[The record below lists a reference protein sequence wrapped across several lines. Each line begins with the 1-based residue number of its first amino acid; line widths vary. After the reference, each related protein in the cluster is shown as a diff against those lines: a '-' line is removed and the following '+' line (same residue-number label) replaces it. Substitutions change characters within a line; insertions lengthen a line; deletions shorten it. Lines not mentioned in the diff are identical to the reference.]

1 MDGTATGAYVLAK
14 PFRPGGVMMFVWLMS
29 GAFGAELTLEDL
41 LVATD
46 DAQRGETSIAVMSMH
61 VKTANYDRTIK
72 MQAWSKGTEQTLVKI
87 LEPAKDAGV
96 STLKVGE
103 NLWNYLPKV
112 DRTMK
117 VPSGMMS
124 GSWMGSHFSNDD
136 LVKDSRLSDDFDC
149 QFTAKPADA
158 SSGGNY
164 VIACIPHPDAAVV
177 WGKIVAT
184 VSPQKVPVRL
194 EFYDEKAALVRRMD
208 YGAVKV
214 IDGRAVATTMKLT
227 PLDKPGEFTEMT
239 FDSLQLNVP
248 LDDTLFTLQSLK
260 P

>member
-1 MDGTATGAYVLAK
+1 
-14 PFRPGGVMMFVWLMS
+14 MMFVWLAS
-29 GAFGAELTLEDL
+29 SALGAELTLEEL

-46 DAQRGETSIAVMSMH
+46 DAQRSETSVAVMSMH
-61 VKTANYDRTIK
+61 VKTANYDRTMK
-72 MQAWSKGTEQTLVKI
+72 MQAWSRGKEETLVKI

-96 STLKVGE
+96 STLKVSE

-136 LVKDSRLSDDFDC
+136 LVKDSRLSEDFDC
-149 QFTAKPADA
+149 QFTSKPPATP
-158 SSGGNY
+158 NY
-164 VIACIPHPDAAVV
+164 VIACVPHADAAVV

-184 VSPQKVPVRL
+184 ITPQKVPVL
-194 EFYDEKAALVRRMD
+194 VEYYDEKGTAVRRMEYD
-208 YGAVKV
+208 GVKT
-214 IDGRAVATTMKLT
+214 INGRPVAMHMKLL

-239 FDSLQLNVP
+239 FDSLQFDVP
-248 LDDTLFTLQSLK
+248 LADSLFTLQALK